1 MNPSLAIDAGRRRL
15 LAQGAALAG
24 VALVGLRVDDASAAR
39 LVGAASSEPVVDE
52 AALTAWVRITPR
64 GETVLV
70 VSQAEI
76 GQGISTTLRSA
87 RGVFGS
93 T

>member
-39 LVGAASSEPVVDE
+39 LVGAASSEPAADE

-64 GETVLV
+64 GETVL
-70 VSQAEI
+70 
-76 GQGISTTLRSA
+76 R
-87 RGVFGS
+87 RG
-93 T
+93 